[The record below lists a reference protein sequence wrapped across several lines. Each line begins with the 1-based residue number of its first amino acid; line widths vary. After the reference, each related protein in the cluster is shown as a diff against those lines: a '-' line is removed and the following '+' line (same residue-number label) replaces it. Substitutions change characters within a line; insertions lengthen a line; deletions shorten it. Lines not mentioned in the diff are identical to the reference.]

1 MLADDTGHSAVLK
14 EAMSVR
20 MEGDGP
26 VNESPMEVECGLI
39 VEYDGPQE
47 VDVSGHLIPPGPG
60 HGIPP
65 ARLS

>member
-39 VEYDGPQE
+39 VEYDGATR
-47 VDVSGHLIPPGPG
+47 SGDGSRVRGDPTP
-60 HGIPP
+60 
-65 ARLS
+65 